1 MSGQLSL
8 TLFAHVC
15 GRPDDELDLG
25 EAALLLAE
33 IDQPN
38 GRGVDLPRARALLD
52 ALGEGARAAIARAE
66 AEAEA
71 EAKAKAKAA
80 PSFEQVF
87 ARRVQALARFVHDE
101 AGFHG
106 NDEDYYDPKNSFLDE
121 VLARKTGIPISL
133 AVVLIEVGR
142 RAGVTLQGVSFPG
155 HFLVRA
161 EMPDGLFL
169 IDPFSGQL
177 IDRAA
182 LRALHARA
190 TGDDRDPPARLLE
203 PAGKRAI
210 LLRMLANLRGIY
222 AARSDDEHLRA
233 VLERMQVLAPS
244 EELRR
249 EIARLGGSAP
259 FRSAGRALN

>member
-1 MSGQLSL
+1 MSAQLSL

-33 IDQPN
+33 IDAPDVDQ
-38 GRGVDLPRARALLD
+38 GVDQGVDLPHARALLD
-52 ALGEGARAAIARAE
+52 GLGEGARAAIARAE
-66 AEAEA
+66 AEAGRTLRVE
-71 EAKAKAKAA
+71 E
-80 PSFEQVF
+80 SI
-87 ARRVQALARFVHDE
+87 ARRVEALARFLHDE

-121 VLARKTGIPISL
+121 VLARRTGIPISL

-142 RAGVTLQGVSFPG
+142 RAGVTLEGVSFPG

-161 EMPDGLFL
+161 VTPAGLL
-169 IDPFSGQL
+169 LVDPFSGKIL
-177 IDRAA
+177 DRGE
-182 LRALHARA
+182 LRAFYARA

-203 PAGKRAI
+203 PAGKRLI

-222 AARSDDEHLRA
+222 SARGGEAHLRA

-244 EELRR
+244 AELGR
-249 EIARLGGSAP
+249 EIARLGGSTP